1 LPGDDVGEIAARNLL
16 FNQFFATGR
25 TIDTDELVL
34 VTSRSPLY
42 YVSGAFWAR
51 DALLW
56 SLPGLLLTDIQLAR
70 ETLIT
75 AFVRHFDKRS
85 AGIHAH
91 YINGVVLYPGFEL
104 DQLAAFLVALEHYV
118 QTTDDLG
125 ILREPTVARG
135 LDLFPSVL
143 SPHKHPQVD
152 LYTTFLLSTDDPA
165 PMPYVTYDNALIWK
179 ALTFLSE
186 LGAGQGHTL
195 SSAAL
200 AVLAGDVREAIM
212 EHCVVDGPMGR
223 QFAGAVDLNGHHVL
237 LDEPPGSLALLP
249 HYGFCPLDDAIYRTT
264 LRWIGSTENPHLG
277 PAGRFQTASC
287 VHAPHSWTLSLANML
302 LSGQGEQA
310 AEILRAAPLDGGLA
324 CESFD
329 AATGLPKTGRHFAAC
344 AGFLGYALHS
354 WLKSQ

>member
-1 LPGDDVGEIAARNLL
+1 
-16 FNQFFATGR
+16 
-25 TIDTDELVL
+25 
-34 VTSRSPLY
+34 
-42 YVSGAFWAR
+42 
-51 DALLW
+51 
-56 SLPGLLLTDIQLAR
+56 
-70 ETLIT
+70 
-75 AFVRHFDKRS
+75 
-85 AGIHAH
+85 
-91 YINGVVLYPGFEL
+91 
-104 DQLAAFLVALEHYV
+104 
-118 QTTDDLG
+118 
-125 ILREPTVARG
+125 
-135 LDLFPSVL
+135 
-143 SPHKHPQVD
+143 
-152 LYTTFLLSTDDPA
+152 
-165 PMPYVTYDNALIWK
+165 MPYVTYDNALIWK